1 MLKKIFSGVQPSGN
15 LHLGNFLGAIK
26 NFVSLQNQE
35 NTDCVYCIVDL
46 HAITTKQ
53 DPKALKE
60 NIRETLA
67 TFIASGIDPKK
78 ALYLISLAV
87 SAHSEGAWILSCIAR
102 MGWLNRM
109 TQFKEKAGKDKEK
122 ASVGLYSYPIL
133 MASDILL
140 YDSTHVPVGDD
151 QKQHLELCRDIAQK
165 FNLDFNVPDFLK
177 VPEPIIQKYF
187 SRIMSL
193 KDGTKKMSKS
203 DPSDLSRVNLT
214 DDKDVI
220 KNKIKKAKT
229 DSLPISEKD
238 IEKRFEAKNL
248 LEIYS
253 SLSEKKIEDT
263 INQFD
268 GRNFSEFKEKLSDIM
283 VEKISPISLEIN
295 KLLNDKKYLDKIL
308 IEGIEKA
315 DKIANKKILE
325 MKKLLDFKMFVQTQT
340 TPNPNSLKF
349 IPGKAVSNKGPIEIT
364 DKKNINNELVKNI
377 LSINGVTGIFLGE
390 DFLSVNKKSEI
401 EWQDLKHIIISYI
414 NEFYSSGN
422 ELVID
427 DKSEKNVSEF
437 KEIEKKIIKILET
450 KIRPAVA
457 RDGGDIKFNKFENGI
472 VEVKL
477 QGSCSGCPS
486 SVITLKNGVQNLLT
500 HYIPEVK
507 EVIAI

>member
-35 NTDCVYCIVDL
+35 NTECVYCIVDL

-53 DPKALKE
+53 NPKALKE

-78 ALYLISLAV
+78 SIIFNQSAV

-214 DDKDVI
+214 DDKDII
-220 KNKIKKAKT
+220 KNKVKKAKT

-253 SLSEKKIEDT
+253 SLSEKKIEDV

-268 GRNFSEFKEKLSDIM
+268 GKNFSEFKEELSDIM

-325 MKKLLDFKMFVQTQT
+325 MKK
-340 TPNPNSLKF
+340 
-349 IPGKAVSNKGPIEIT
+349 
-364 DKKNINNELVKNI
+364 
-377 LSINGVTGIFLGE
+377 
-390 DFLSVNKKSEI
+390 
-401 EWQDLKHIIISYI
+401 IIG
-414 NEFYSSGN
+414 F
-422 ELVID
+422 
-427 DKSEKNVSEF
+427 
-437 KEIEKKIIKILET
+437 
-450 KIRPAVA
+450 
-457 RDGGDIKFNKFENGI
+457 
-472 VEVKL
+472 
-477 QGSCSGCPS
+477 
-486 SVITLKNGVQNLLT
+486 
-500 HYIPEVK
+500 
-507 EVIAI
+507 